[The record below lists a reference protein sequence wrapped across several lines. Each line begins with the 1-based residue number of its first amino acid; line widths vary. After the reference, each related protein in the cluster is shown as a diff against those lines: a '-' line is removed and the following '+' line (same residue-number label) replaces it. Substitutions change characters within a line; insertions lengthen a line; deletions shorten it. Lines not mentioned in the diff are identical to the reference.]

1 MPKWKGIDKLSGREE
16 KTREAAFE
24 AQMLAMLATEKPTA
38 STASSPPPTTSLP
51 APILS
56 PRDAV
61 KISVTENGQTT
72 LYDLASAPAPIREQ
86 IGNAW
91 GLSPESS
98 LPPVIAGVPVN
109 TATPPMPTSR
119 PRTLRFAMTLNLFVP
134 GAGQFYLGQRMFG
147 LIYAG
152 AFGACLVATLVL
164 FVRAYSQY
172 MQLATN
178 ADILESGNLESMA
191 RAFQVGPLA
200 TLSVIGTLIYIVSAI
215 HLVVSH
221 NRQRHAP

>member
-1 MPKWKGIDKLSGREE
+1 
-16 KTREAAFE
+16 
-24 AQMLAMLATEKPTA
+24 MLTMLATEKPPA
-38 STASSPPPTTSLP
+38 SAASSPPPTTSLP
-51 APILS
+51 VPTLS
-56 PRDAV
+56 PHDAV
-61 KISVTENGQTT
+61 KISVMENGRTT
-72 LYDLASAPAPIREQ
+72 LYDLASAPTSIREQ

-91 GLSPESS
+91 GFSPRFVV
-98 LPPVIAGVPVN
+98 PPVITRAPEVCPALPMS
-109 TATPPMPTSR
+109 TAR

-134 GAGQFYLGQRMFG
+134 GAGQFYLGQRISG
-147 LIYAG
+147 LVYAG

-215 HLVVSH
+215 HLVVAH
-221 NRQRHAP
+221 NRQRPAP